1 MPPPRLLVGLLI
13 GALGLPIVLCVLIAA
28 ARLLEGMQDA
38 PGAAAL
44 GRISLA
50 CYILWAID
58 LVGLVIVQAI
68 HALAGGNRDDQ
79 KDES

>member
-13 GALGLPIVLCVLIAA
+13 GALGLPIVLCVLTAA
-28 ARLLEGMQDA
+28 ARLLEGMQDL

-58 LVGLVIVQAI
+58 LVGLVIVQAVQ
-68 HALAGGNRDDQ
+68 ALGGGPRNPDDA
-79 KDES
+79 E

>member
-1 MPPPRLLVGLLI
+1 MPPSRLLVGLRI
-13 GALGLPIVLCVLIAA
+13 GALGLPIVLCVLMAA

-44 GRISLA
+44 ARISLA

-58 LVGLVIVQAI
+58 LIGLIIVQAM
-68 HALAGGNRDDQ
+68 HALAGSDRKDD
-79 KDES
+79 ELE

>member
-13 GALGLPIVLCVLIAA
+13 GALGLPIVLCVLMAA

-58 LVGLVIVQAI
+58 LVGLVIIQAV
-68 HALAGGNRDDQ
+68 HALAGNRDE
-79 KDES
+79 KDED